1 MGRNC
6 IGGKFKIQEPFEQ
19 FSTTVDGVAERACIY
34 FFGEE
39 LSIEEDWRQV
49 LKYVLR

>member
-1 MGRNC
+1 MGRNGN
-6 IGGKFKIQEPFEQ
+6 GGKFKIQEPFEQ
-19 FSTTVDGVAERACIY
+19 FYTKVDEVAEISVD

-49 LKYVLR
+49 LKYVLRN